1 MHIIDLMNNKK
12 PFVSLEFF
20 PPKDQTLWPKF
31 FETVEK
37 LKIVNPLF
45 VSVTCGALGSSQEY
59 TKEIT
64 IRLKEKLNLE
74 PMAHLTC
81 IGSSTDKLHSFL
93 KALLNARVD
102 NVLALRGDFPQ
113 DKTFNYKEGEFKH
126 ASDLV
131 SFLRKHY
138 PQFGIA
144 VASYPEG
151 HPESFSLEEDL
162 KFLKLKLDKG
172 ADFAI
177 TQLFFDNSVYWNFL
191 ERARDLGIDKPIIP
205 GILPVTSLTSLE
217 RILSQCGASIPKQF
231 LRDLHIADEK
241 GGTEAVWALGI
252 EYATM
257 QIKELLDRGVPGVHI
272 YTLNRVK
279 ACLNI
284 FRALGLV

>member
-1 MHIIDLMNNKK
+1 MDNKK

-20 PPKDQTLWPKF
+20 PPKDKTLWPKF
-31 FETVEK
+31 FEIVGK

-93 KALLNARVD
+93 KALLNAGVD

-131 SFLRKHY
+131 SFLRKNY

-151 HPESFSLEEDL
+151 HPESSSLEEDL
-162 KFLKLKLDKG
+162 RFLKLKLDKG

-177 TQLFFDNSVYWNFL
+177 TQLFFDNNIYWNFL
-191 ERARDLGIDKPIIP
+191 ERVRDLGIDKPIVP
-205 GILPVTSLTSLE
+205 GILPVTSLTALE
-217 RILSQCGASIPKQF
+217 RILSQCGASIPEQF

-241 GGTEAVWALGI
+241 GGAEAVRALGI
-252 EYATM
+252 KHATM

-284 FRALGLV
+284 FRVLGLV

>member
-1 MHIIDLMNNKK
+1 MHIIDLMDNKK

-20 PPKDQTLWPKF
+20 PPKDQTLWPNF

-64 IRLKEKLNLE
+64 ICLKEKLDLE

-81 IGSSTDKLHSFL
+81 IGNSTDKLHSFL
-93 KALLNARVD
+93 KAILNARVD
-102 NVLALRGDFPQ
+102 NVLAMRGDFPQ
-113 DKTFNYKEGEFKH
+113 DKTFNYEKGEFKH

-162 KFLKLKLDKG
+162 KFLKLKLDEG

-177 TQLFFDNSVYWNFL
+177 TQLFFDNNIYWNFL
-191 ERARDLGIDKPIIP
+191 ERVRDLGIDKPIVP
-205 GILPVTSLTSLE
+205 GILPVTSLTALE

-241 GGTEAVWALGI
+241 GGAEAVRALGI
-252 EYATM
+252 KYATM

>member
-1 MHIIDLMNNKK
+1 MHIINLMDNKK

-64 IRLKEKLNLE
+64 IRLKQEFKLE

-162 KFLKLKLDKG
+162 KFLKLKLDEG

-177 TQLFFDNSVYWNFL
+177 TQLFFDNNIYWNFL
-191 ERARDLGIDKPIIP
+191 ERVRDLGIDKPIVP
-205 GILPVTSLTSLE
+205 GILPVTSLTALE

-241 GGTEAVWALGI
+241 GGAEAVRALGI
-252 EYATM
+252 KYATM